1 MSQSHDARRLLISV
15 CLALLC
21 ASASARAEQLPVRTY
36 TTTDGLARD
45 FVSQIVQDS
54 HGFIWFCTSEGL
66 SRFDGYRFTN
76 YGTAQGLPSRLVYD
90 FLETRGGVYLVSTGG
105 GLVLFDPEALTRRGA
120 NGETAHGRLF
130 TIIPFPAGHTAKA
143 ATVAYEDASGTV
155 WCGSDDGL
163 YKLAGGPGSWRL
175 ELVEALTDEP
185 ELAMVQDIWA
195 DARGTLW
202 LSTAGGLFRRDSQG
216 LVSRFTTRDGLPM
229 DASRAVVGDVRG
241 RLWVG
246 TDKGLCEFES
256 PAAEGPLK
264 LLHAY
269 TRAEGMPGDIVTA
282 LVVTAEG
289 ELWASFAG
297 TTGGLARHA
306 PQESG
311 GPQFVTYTT
320 AQGLNDAQVHSLFE
334 DDVGNIWAGT
344 ESAGVM
350 KVTRSG
356 ILSYGESDG
365 LKNPRIAAFIDDAAG
380 RFFVV
385 TGNDARSVLLNRPAG
400 RAFEESRIDL
410 PPGDTLTWGWYQHT
424 LEDSAGDWWVP
435 TNQGLRRYAA
445 EAREGR
451 ALANLRLK
459 HVYTERDGICP
470 DFVFRSFEDSHG
482 HIWFATMGKIECLLS
497 RWDRAAERFV
507 NYSAADGLLESSP
520 TAFQEDGAGDLWMG
534 FYDGGLVRYRGGR
547 FERFTAADGVPEGF
561 VRGLFLDR
569 ERRLWVATSGGGA
582 ARADDPTSERPV
594 FHTYTT
600 RDGLASDQVTCVTED
615 LFGRIYLGT
624 GRGLDRLDV
633 STGRFKHYTTA
644 DGLAS
649 NFVNVC
655 AADRD
660 GSIWA
665 GTLRGLSRLAPLQE
679 RPRPAPP
686 VLVTALRVGGEPFP
700 VSETGAQE
708 VSGLTLEDG
717 RNQLQV
723 EYVGLSYAAGN
734 VPRYQ
739 FRLEGA
745 DADWGAPS
753 DQRSVNF
760 ANLAPGSYR
769 FMVRALDADGS
780 ASPKPAVVSFRVMP
794 PFWRRWW
801 FVTGAALVF
810 VAVALALQRMFAARR
825 RERERADAALRRAK
839 EERLAELE
847 RVRKR
852 IATDL
857 HDDIGASLTQI
868 TVLSEVAR
876 QSLSREGFQS
886 EQLGQISSVSNELVE
901 AMSDIVWAI
910 NPKKDHL
917 SDLVHRMRRF
927 ASDVFTARGL
937 RFTFDAPD
945 AAHDT
950 RLGASVRREVFLIF
964 KESVNNVLK
973 HASATSVAIKFRLEG
988 GRLELVIS
996 DDGRGFEPVDS
1007 VLLSGEYEPTDG
1019 TGGNGLYSMRRR
1031 AAEMGGSFEALS
1043 KPGEG
1048 TTVTLSLPVGTAA
1061 PSDNGGTPH
1070 PNGR

>member
-1 MSQSHDARRLLISV
+1 MSQSPDARRLLISV

-21 ASASARAEQLPVRTY
+21 AAADARAEQLPVRTY

-45 FVSQIVQDS
+45 FVSQIFQDS
-54 HGFIWFCTSEGL
+54 NGFIWFCTSEGL

-76 YGTAQGLPSRLVYD
+76 YGTAQGLPNRLIFD
-90 FLETRGGVYLVSTGG
+90 FLETRRGVYFVATGD
-105 GLVLFDPEALTRRGA
+105 GLVLFDPEALTRRDE
-120 NGETAHGRLF
+120 NGEPAHGRLF
-130 TIIPFPAGHTAKA
+130 TVIPFPAGHTAKV
-143 ATVAYEDASGTV
+143 ATAVYEDAAGTV

-163 YKLAGGPGSWRL
+163 YRLAGGPGDWRL
-175 ELVEALTDEP
+175 ELAEALTDEP
-185 ELAMVQDIWA
+185 DLAQVQDIWG

-202 LSTAGGLFRRDSQG
+202 LSASGGLFRRDARG
-216 LVSRFTTRDGLPM
+216 RVTRFTTRDGLPL

-256 PAAEGPLK
+256 PTAEGPLK
-264 LLHAY
+264 LLHVY

-297 TTGGLARHA
+297 IAGGLARHA
-306 PQESG
+306 PQEG
-311 GPQFVTYTT
+311 TGPQFVTYTP

-350 KVTRSG
+350 KITRSG

-385 TGNDARSVLLNRPAG
+385 TGNDAHTVLLNRPAG

-410 PPGDTLTWGWYQHT
+410 PPSATLTWGWYQHT
-424 LEDSAGDWWVP
+424 IEDREGDWWIP
-435 TNQGLRRYAA
+435 TNQGLRRYTAV
-445 EAREGR
+445 ARDGQ
-451 ALANLRLK
+451 ALASFRFRQA
-459 HVYTERDGICP
+459 YTERDGICP
-470 DFVFRSFEDSHG
+470 DFVFRSFEDSRG
-482 HIWFATMGKIECLLS
+482 DIWFGTMGKRECVLS
-497 RWDRAAERFV
+497 RWERASQRFV
-507 NYSAADGLLESSP
+507 RYSPADGIFEASP
-520 TAFQEDGAGDLWMG
+520 SAFQEDGAGNLWIG
-534 FYDGGLVRYRGGR
+534 FYDGGLVRYREGR
-547 FERFTAADGVPEGF
+547 FERFTATDGVPEGF
-561 VRGLFLDR
+561 IRGLFLDR

-582 ARADDPTSERPV
+582 ARADDPTSERPS

-600 RDGLASDQVTCVTED
+600 RDGLGSDQVTCVTED

-655 AADRD
+655 TADRD

-665 GTLRGLSRLAPLQE
+665 GTLRGLSRLSPLRE
-679 RPRPAPP
+679 RARPAPP

-708 VSGLTLEDG
+708 VSGLTLEAG
-717 RNQLQV
+717 RNQLQID
-723 EYVGLSYAAGN
+723 YVGLSYAAGN

-739 FRLEGA
+739 YRLEGA
-745 DADWGAPS
+745 DADWGAAS

-769 FMVRALDADGS
+769 FMVRALDAEGS
-780 ASPKPAVVSFRVMP
+780 ASPRPAVVSFRVMP

-801 FVTGAALVF
+801 FVSSVALVF
-810 VAVALALQRMFAARR
+810 VAAALAARRMFAVRR
-825 RERERADAALRRAK
+825 RERERADDALRLSK

-886 EQLGQISSVSNELVE
+886 EQLGQISAVSNELVE

-927 ASDVFTARGL
+927 ASDVFTSRGL

-973 HASATSVAIKFRLEG
+973 HANASVVAIEFRLEG
-988 GRLELVIS
+988 GRLELSVS
-996 DDGRGFEPVDS
+996 DDGRGFNSSGS
-1007 VLLSGEYEPTDG
+1007 VTLSGEYEPTDG
-1019 TGGNGLYSMRRR
+1019 TGGNGLHSMRRR
-1031 AAEMGGSFEALS
+1031 AAEMGGRFEVSS
-1043 KPGEG
+1043 KSDAG
-1048 TTVTLSLPVGTAA
+1048 TTVTLSLPVASAA
-1061 PSDNGGTPH
+1061 PPDNGGAPH
-1070 PNGR
+1070 PNGW